1 MKLTAKKEVAHMF
14 KMPEKIVYALP
25 EIIGNTDLFVGRKKE
40 FDFFLGD
47 WYKYLEKNFPQNQAI
62 ISRRKKGKTA
72 FLQRLFNILW
82 STCLEKNNNAIT
94 AIPFYVSVKDSP
106 VSLEEFSLDFFTR
119 FCKCYQSYKSR
130 DKTLLERAISFG
142 EIKEFIEDKE
152 LLRLHRTMT
161 SYKEEKRWGAMW
173 ELACETPA
181 SIARINHEKII
192 QIIDEFQ
199 NINEFIYDQHGKAI
213 EKMSGIY
220 MQVAEMREAPVIVSG
235 SEVHWLLR
243 IVSSL
248 TGRFQVYNLEN
259 LPEDEAKEAMEKYA
273 EFSETAIDEK
283 AKENIWRLTNGD
295 PLYIKALF
303 LSRFKTQNDY
313 TNKDNI
319 VEVYER
325 EIDEGGEI
333 YWTWMEYMLKTL
345 CNFDEAKLPGT
356 FQKKEKSNTHDY
368 KINSKRIMLYLFNQ
382 GKERTRDQIK
392 KDLNLP
398 YTDEELEEKLEA
410 LIGGDLISH
419 GRSHFSY
426 KITNDKTYEWVFR
439 NIYQEEIDHFIPNIA
454 KEIKSAMG
462 KDNYMKGKYQEFL
475 IKERLKKPFKLNEI
489 TENGTNITI
498 HPEKI
503 EERIFKKIGLKT
515 CEIDLL
521 ITAKK
526 PAKTN
531 IYIDV
536 KNKKEKYGKRDADRW
551 ITLTKT
557 LKKEEPKSIFMT
569 YSETGYTKGTKE
581 RLKENEIL
589 VIKT

>member
-1 MKLTAKKEVAHMF
+1 MF

-40 FDFFLGD
+40 FDFFLGQWFQD
-47 WYKYLEKNFPQNQAI
+47 LEKNFAQNQAI

-82 STCLEKNNNAIT
+82 SACLEHQKQDVT
-94 AIPFYVSVKDSP
+94 VVPFYFSVKDSRQ
-106 VSLEEFSLDFFTR
+106 SLGEFSSQFFTE
-119 FCKCYQSYKSR
+119 FIKCYTSYIRKDPSIFEKSIPFENLG
-130 DKTLLERAISFG
+130 KY
-142 EIKEFIEDKE
+142 IEDEHIRENYEVLLQYNKE
-152 LLRLHRTMT
+152 QRFNPMWDIVSTM
-161 SYKEEKRWGAMW
+161 
-173 ELACETPA
+173 PA
-181 SIARINHEKII
+181 VVARMKKIKI
-192 QIIDEFQ
+192 VQIIDEFQ
-199 NINEFIYDQHGKAI
+199 NINEYIYDHHG
-213 EKMSGIY
+213 EKLERMSGTY
-220 MQVAEMREAPVIVSG
+220 MQVAEMREAPGIISG

-259 LPEDEAKEAMEKYA
+259 LPEDEAKEAIERYA
-273 EFSETAIDEK
+273 TFRNTKINED
-283 AKENIWRLTNGD
+283 AKENIWRLTEGD

-313 TNKDNI
+313 TKEDNI

-325 EIDEGGEI
+325 EIEKGGEI
-333 YWTWMEYMLKTL
+333 YWTWMEYMLKTFHTV
-345 CNFDEAKLPGT
+345 N
-356 FQKKEKSNTHDY
+356 

-382 GKERTRDQIK
+382 GKERNRDQIK

-419 GRSHFSY
+419 GRSHFDY
-426 KITNDKTYEWVFR
+426 KITEDKTYEWVFR
-439 NIYQEEIDHFIPNIA
+439 NMYQKEIDHFIPDIT
-454 KEIKSAMG
+454 KEIKRAMG
-462 KDNYMKGKYQEFL
+462 KDNYIKGKYQEFL
-475 IKERLKKPFKLNEI
+475 IKEKLKKPFKLSTL
-489 TENGTNITI
+489 TENGENITI

-503 EERIFKKIGLKT
+503 DERIFKKIGLKNY
-515 CEIDLL
+515 EIDLL
-521 ITAKK
+521 ITAKN
-526 PAKTN
+526 ATKTK
-531 IYIDV
+531 IYIDI

-551 ITLTKT
+551 ITLRNYIKQ
-557 LKKEEPKSIFMT
+557 KETNSIFMT

>member
-1 MKLTAKKEVAHMF
+1 MF

-72 FLQRLFNILW
+72 FLQRLFNIFW
-82 STCLEKNNNAIT
+82 STCLEKYNNEIIT
-94 AIPFYVSVKDSP
+94 IPFYFSVKDTP
-106 VSLEEFSLDFFTR
+106 VSLEEFSLNYFTKS
-119 FCKCYQSYKSR
+119 CKCYQSFKSR
-130 DKTLLERAISFG
+130 DKTLLARVISFDG
-142 EIKEFIEDKE
+142 IKDYIEDKE
-152 LLRLHRTMT
+152 LLRIHHTMA
-161 SYKEEKRWGAMW
+161 SYKAEKRWEAMW

-181 SIARINHEKII
+181 SIATINQEKII

-199 NINEFIYDQHGKAI
+199 NINEFIYDKNENRLNQ
-213 EKMSGIY
+213 MSGIY

-248 TGRFQVYNLEN
+248 TGRFQIYSLDN
-259 LPEDEAKEAMEKYA
+259 LPEDEAKKAMEKYA
-273 EFSETAIDEK
+273 YYTETLINEE
-283 AKENIWRLTNGD
+283 AKEKIWRLTQGD

-303 LSRFKTQNDY
+303 VSRFKTTKDY
-313 TNKDNI
+313 TEDDNI

-325 EIDEGGEI
+325 EIEKGGEI
-333 YWTWMEYMLKTL
+333 YWTWMEYMLKTFHTV
-345 CNFDEAKLPGT
+345 N
-356 FQKKEKSNTHDY
+356 

-382 GKERTRDQIK
+382 GQERNRDQIK

-419 GRSHFSY
+419 GTSHFNY
-426 KITNDKTYEWVFR
+426 MITEDKTYEWVFR
-439 NIYQEEIDHFIPNIA
+439 NMYQKEIEHFIPDIS
-454 KEIKSAMG
+454 KEIKRAMG

-475 IKERLKKPFKLNEI
+475 IKESLKKPFKLNEI
-489 TENGTNITI
+489 TENGENITI

-503 EERIFKKIGLKT
+503 EERIFKKAGLKT
-515 CEIDLL
+515 YEIDLM

-526 PAKTN
+526 PAKIN
-531 IYIDV
+531 IYIDI

-551 ITLTKT
+551 ITLTNT
-557 LKKEEPKSIFMT
+557 LKKEEPKAIFMT

-581 RLKENEIL
+581 RLKENGIL

>member
-1 MKLTAKKEVAHMF
+1 MF

-72 FLQRLFNILW
+72 FLQRLFNIFW
-82 STCLEKNNNAIT
+82 STCLEKYNNEIIT
-94 AIPFYVSVKDSP
+94 IPFYFSVKDTP
-106 VSLEEFSLDFFTR
+106 VSLEEFSLNYFTKS
-119 FCKCYQSYKSR
+119 CKCYQSFKSR
-130 DKTLLERAISFG
+130 DKTLLARVISFDG
-142 EIKEFIEDKE
+142 IKDYIEDKE
-152 LLRLHRTMT
+152 LLRIHHTMA
-161 SYKEEKRWGAMW
+161 SYKTEKRWEAMW

-181 SIARINHEKII
+181 SIATINHEKII

-199 NINEFIYDQHGKAI
+199 NINEFIYDKN
-213 EKMSGIY
+213 EKRLNQMSGIY

-248 TGRFQVYNLEN
+248 TGRFQIYSLDN
-259 LPEDEAKEAMEKYA
+259 LPEDEAKKAMEKYA
-273 EFSETAIDEK
+273 YYTETLINEE
-283 AKENIWRLTNGD
+283 AKEKIWRLTQGD

-303 LSRFKTQNDY
+303 LSRFKTKKDF
-313 TNKDNI
+313 TVEDNI

-325 EIDEGGEI
+325 EIDKGGEI
-333 YWTWMEYMLKTL
+333 YWTWMEYMLKTFHSV
-345 CNFDEAKLPGT
+345 N
-356 FQKKEKSNTHDY
+356 

-382 GKERTRDQIK
+382 GEERTRDQIK

-398 YTDEELEEKLEA
+398 YTDEELEKKLEA

-419 GRSHFSY
+419 GRSHFNY
-426 KITNDKTYEWVFR
+426 MITNDKTYELVFR
-439 NIYQEEIDHFIPNIA
+439 NIYQEEINHFIPDIS
-454 KEIKSAMG
+454 KEIKRAMG
-462 KDNYMKGKYQEFL
+462 KDNYIKGKFQEFL
-475 IKERLKKPFKLNEI
+475 IKEKLKKPFKLNEI
-489 TENGTNITI
+489 AENGTNMTI

-503 EERIFKKIGLKT
+503 DERFFEKIGLKT
-515 CEIDLL
+515 YEIDLL
-521 ITAKK
+521 ISAKK

-531 IYIDV
+531 IYIDI

-551 ITLTKT
+551 ITITNT
-557 LKKEEPKSIFMT
+557 LKKQEPNAIFMT

-581 RLKENEIL
+581 RLKEKEIL
-589 VIKT
+589 VIKH

>member
-1 MKLTAKKEVAHMF
+1 MF
-14 KMPEKIVYALP
+14 KMPEKRVYALP

-72 FLQRLFNILW
+72 FLQRLFNIFW
-82 STCLEKNNNAIT
+82 SGCLTENKT
-94 AIPFYVSVKDSP
+94 LTVIPFYHSITDSP
-106 VSLEEFSLDFFTR
+106 QSLGEFVLDFFTN
-119 FCKCYQSYKSR
+119 FIKAYASYEQKDQSI
-130 DKTLLERAISFG
+130 LERLIMFEQLGEYIPDQFLKNTYEVLKQYNEQKKYRLMWSVIS
-142 EIKEFIEDKE
+142 K
-152 LLRLHRTMT
+152 L
-161 SYKEEKRWGAMW
+161 
-173 ELACETPA
+173 PA
-181 SIARINHEKII
+181 SVARVKKIKI
-192 QIIDEFQ
+192 LQIIDEFQ
-199 NINEFIYDQHGKAI
+199 NINGFIYDQDGK
-213 EKMSGIY
+213 KCDWMSGTY
-220 MQVAEMREAPVIVSG
+220 MQVAEFREAPMIVSG

-259 LPEDEAKEAMEKYA
+259 LPENEAKEAIERYA
-273 EFSETAIDEK
+273 TFRNTKIDEE
-283 AKENIWRLTNGD
+283 AKENIWRLTEGD

-303 LSRFKTQNDY
+303 LSRFRTQTDY
-313 TNKDNI
+313 TIKDNI

-325 EIDEGGEI
+325 EIDKGGEI

-345 CNFDEAKLPGT
+345 CNFEEAKLPGT
-356 FQKKEKSNTHDY
+356 FQKTEKSNHSVN

-382 GKERTRDQIK
+382 GQERNRDQIK

-419 GRSHFSY
+419 GTSHFNY
-426 KITNDKTYEWVFR
+426 MITKDKTYEWVFR
-439 NIYQEEIDHFIPNIA
+439 NMYQKEIEHFIPDIS
-454 KEIKSAMG
+454 KEIKRAMG
-462 KDNYMKGKYQEFL
+462 KDNYVKGKFQEFL
-475 IKERLKKPFKLNEI
+475 IKEKLKKPFKLNEI
-489 TENGTNITI
+489 AENGTNMTI

-503 EERIFKKIGLKT
+503 DERIFKKINLKT
-515 CEIDLL
+515 YEIDLL

-526 PAKTN
+526 PKNTT
-531 IYIDV
+531 IYIDI

-551 ITLTKT
+551 IALSNTLE
-557 LKKEEPKSIFMT
+557 KEDSKAIFMT

-581 RLKENEIL
+581 RLKENRIL
-589 VIKT
+589 VLKNECSEND

>member
-1 MKLTAKKEVAHMF
+1 MVIIECFIGKKNR
-14 KMPEKIVYALP
+14 PSL
-25 EIIGNTDLFVGRKKE
+25 L
-40 FDFFLGD
+40 LG
-47 WYKYLEKNFPQNQAI
+47 
-62 ISRRKKGKTA
+62 
-72 FLQRLFNILW
+72 
-82 STCLEKNNNAIT
+82 
-94 AIPFYVSVKDSP
+94 
-106 VSLEEFSLDFFTR
+106 
-119 FCKCYQSYKSR
+119 
-130 DKTLLERAISFG
+130 
-142 EIKEFIEDKE
+142 
-152 LLRLHRTMT
+152 
-161 SYKEEKRWGAMW
+161 
-173 ELACETPA
+173 
-181 SIARINHEKII
+181 
-192 QIIDEFQ
+192 
-199 NINEFIYDQHGKAI
+199 
-213 EKMSGIY
+213 
-220 MQVAEMREAPVIVSG
+220 
-235 SEVHWLLR
+235 
-243 IVSSL
+243 
-248 TGRFQVYNLEN
+248 
-259 LPEDEAKEAMEKYA
+259 
-273 EFSETAIDEK
+273 
-283 AKENIWRLTNGD
+283 
-295 PLYIKALF
+295 
-303 LSRFKTQNDY
+303 
-313 TNKDNI
+313 
-319 VEVYER
+319 
-325 EIDEGGEI
+325 
-333 YWTWMEYMLKTL
+333 
-345 CNFDEAKLPGT
+345 
-356 FQKKEKSNTHDY
+356 
-368 KINSKRIMLYLFNQ
+368 YLFNQ

-475 IKERLKKPFKLNEI
+475 IKERLKRPFKLNEI

-515 CEIDLL
+515 YEIDLL